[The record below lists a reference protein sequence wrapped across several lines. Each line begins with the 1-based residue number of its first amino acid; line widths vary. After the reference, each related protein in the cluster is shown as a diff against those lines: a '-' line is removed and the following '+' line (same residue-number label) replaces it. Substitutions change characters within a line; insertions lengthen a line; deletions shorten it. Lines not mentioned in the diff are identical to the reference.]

1 MRSLARAAARPD
13 MSEIPA
19 LILYAWLC
27 WLAFRYGR
35 RVRVR
40 VKTSISTSADYG
52 YDEALGTQTSSLSS
66 AGFLAN
72 CPDDG
77 PTIADASKDGSEK
90 LWASAIVAQGARSLT
105 AKFRARATGGHH
117 VE

>member
-19 LILYAWLC
+19 RSFMLGFAGLLFVTVAGFVCAL
-27 WLAFRYGR
+27 
-35 RVRVR
+35 
-40 VKTSISTSADYG
+40 KTSISTSADYG

-66 AGFLAN
+66 VAN

-105 AKFRARATGGHH
+105 ANFRARATGGHH

>member
-1 MRSLARAAARPD
+1 MRSLARAPARPD

-19 LILYAWLC
+19 RSFVLGFAGLLFVTVAGFVCAL
-27 WLAFRYGR
+27 
-35 RVRVR
+35 
-40 VKTSISTSADYG
+40 KTSISTSADYG

-72 CPDDG
+72 CSDDG

-90 LWASAIVAQGARSLT
+90 PWANAFVTDGAGSST
-105 AKFRARATGGHH
+105 ANVHARATGGHH